1 MLPRSRLWFACYMR
15 MPPAFSAV
23 LLAGGAS
30 RRMGVDK
37 ALLQAPGGHV
47 PSQGLLLW
55 QRQFQTLQA
64 LEPAEILISGP
75 RRPGFPAAVRCVTD
89 RLPSRGPLG
98 GLAACLDQVTTPLL
112 LVLAIDLPFM
122 ETEFLARV
130 LEACGP
136 GRGAVPRGPARYEPL
151 AAVYPRAAAQM
162 ANAAL
167 DAGRL
172 RLQGFVDKLVRA
184 ALVEPYPLSA
194 GDLRL
199 FQNWNT
205 IHDLGT
211 WLPASSSSPSS

>member
-1 MLPRSRLWFACYMR
+1 MDNAPGAGLDFPCFMS

-37 ALLQAPGGHV
+37 ALLQVPCGHASSQQV
-47 PSQGLLLW
+47 PLW
-55 QRQFQTLQA
+55 QRQLQILQA
-64 LEPAEILISGP
+64 VEPAEIFLSGP
-75 RRPGFPAAVRCVTD
+75 RRPGFPAAVRCVAD

-98 GLAACLDQVTTPLL
+98 GLATCLDQVATPWL

-130 LEACGP
+130 LEACRP
-136 GRGAVPRGPARYEPL
+136 GRGAVPRGPALYEPL
-151 AAVYPRAAAQM
+151 AAVYPRAAAQI

-167 DAGRL
+167 DAGQL
-172 RLQGFVDKLVRA
+172 RLQGFVDELVRA
-184 ALVEPYPLSA
+184 SLVEPYPLSA

-211 WLPASSSSPSS
+211 